1 MEGAAY
7 LARVVIYAPKKY
19 MKRITGVMKPGGV
32 GSVYLKVF
40 GIQVFEG
47 QLHLA
52 IYLKAYLH
60 VRFQSTI
67 LK

>member
-1 MEGAAY
+1 
-7 LARVVIYAPKKY
+7 
-19 MKRITGVMKPGGV
+19 MKRITGVMKQGGV
-32 GSVYLKVF
+32 GSIYLKVF
-40 GIQVFEG
+40 GMQVFAS

-60 VRFQSTI
+60 VRFQSAI